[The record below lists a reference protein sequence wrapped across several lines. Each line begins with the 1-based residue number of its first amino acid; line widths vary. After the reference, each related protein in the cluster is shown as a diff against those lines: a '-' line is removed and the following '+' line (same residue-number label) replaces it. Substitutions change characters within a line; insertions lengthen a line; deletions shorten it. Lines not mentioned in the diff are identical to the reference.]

1 VRKADASALTLRRDR
16 GRRPKKA
23 DQQAQTGRKP
33 ALSHEGA
40 IHYKPLRS
48 ARFHF
53 VGTLAEP
60 ADRPRPRERD
70 ASLNTEKSMT
80 ARIYKPA
87 KTAMQSGK
95 AKTKDWVL
103 DFEPSEPKEVEPLM
117 GWTTSGDTRQQVR
130 LRFDTKEEA
139 VAYCERNG
147 IPYQVFDPKPTK
159 RPFISYSDNFAFNR
173 RTPWTH

>member
-1 VRKADASALTLRRDR
+1 
-16 GRRPKKA
+16 
-23 DQQAQTGRKP
+23 
-33 ALSHEGA
+33 
-40 IHYKPLRS
+40 
-48 ARFHF
+48 
-53 VGTLAEP
+53 
-60 ADRPRPRERD
+60 
-70 ASLNTEKSMT
+70 MT

-139 VAYCERNG
+139 TAYCERNR

-159 RPFISYSDNFAFNR
+159 RPFISYSDNFAFTR